1 MIDLPDKNNAFEFEN
16 NFYFTCDATRMAKWA
31 AHYELFQRVKDLP
44 GAFVECG
51 LFKGV
56 SFLRFAMFRA
66 IFGNEN
72 SLKMIGFDVFD
83 EFPESSIAED
93 KKYIDKFVTEAG
105 SSSID
110 KEQLMD
116 LLKAKGIDKNIELIK
131 GDICETVPEYLKN
144 ESSLKISLLNLDV
157 DIYDPTVTI
166 LNNLWQRIVKG
177 GILILDDY
185 GKFTGETNAVDDF
198 FVSKNVTIHKFPF
211 AQFPS
216 YIVKN
221 DF

>member
-1 MIDLPDKNNAFEFEN
+1 
-16 NFYFTCDATRMAKWA
+16 MAKWV
-31 AHYELFQRVKDLP
+31 AHYELFQRTKDLP

-72 SLKMIGFDVFD
+72 SLKMIGFDVFG
-83 EFPESSIAED
+83 EFPASSFKQD
-93 KKYIDKFVTEAG
+93 QKYIDRFISEAG

-110 KEQLMD
+110 EHQLLG
-116 LLKAKGIDKNIELIK
+116 LLKDKKIDKNVDLVK
-131 GDICETVPEYLKN
+131 GDICQTVPEYLKK
-144 ESSLKISLLNLDV
+144 EPSLRISLLNLDV
-157 DIYDPTVTI
+157 DIYDPSVTI
-166 LNNLWQRIVKG
+166 LENFWPRIVKG

-185 GKFTGETNAVDDF
+185 GKFTGETNAVDEF
-198 FVSKNVTIHKFPF
+198 FRGKDVTINKFPF
-211 AQFPS
+211 CQFPS

>member
-1 MIDLPDKNNAFEFEN
+1 
-16 NFYFTCDATRMAKWA
+16 MAKWA
-31 AHYELFQRVKDLP
+31 AHYELFQKTKDLP

-72 SLKMIGFDVFD
+72 SLKMIGFDVFG
-83 EFPESSIAED
+83 EFPASSFAED
-93 KKYIDKFVTEAG
+93 QKYIDKFVAEAG

-110 KEQLMD
+110 EDQLLG
-116 LLKAKGIDKNIELIK
+116 LLKDKGIDKNIELIK
-131 GDICETVPEYLKN
+131 GDICKTVPEFLEK
-144 ESSLKISLLNLDV
+144 ESSLRISLLNLDV
-157 DIYDPTVTI
+157 DIYYPSLTI
-166 LNNLWQRIVKG
+166 LEKLWPRIVKG

-185 GKFTGETNAVDDF
+185 GKFTGETNAVDEYFRGKD
-198 FVSKNVTIHKFPF
+198 VTIHKFPF

-221 DF
+221 EF

>member
-1 MIDLPDKNNAFEFEN
+1 MIKLPDTSKAFEFEN
-16 NFYFTCDATRMAKWA
+16 NFYFSCEATRMAKWV
-31 AHYELFQRVKDLP
+31 AHYELFQRTKDLP

-72 SLKMIGFDVFD
+72 SLKMIGFDVFG
-83 EFPESSIAED
+83 EFPASSFKQD
-93 KKYIDKFVTEAG
+93 QKYIDRFIAEAG

-110 KEQLMD
+110 EHQLLG
-116 LLKAKGIDKNIELIK
+116 LLKDKKIDKNVDLVK
-131 GDICETVPEYLKN
+131 GDICQTVPEYLKK
-144 ESSLKISLLNLDV
+144 EPSLRISLLNLDV
-157 DIYDPTVTI
+157 DIYDPSVTI
-166 LNNLWQRIVKG
+166 LENFWPRIVKG

-185 GKFTGETNAVDDF
+185 GKFTGETNAVDEF
-198 FVSKNVTIHKFPF
+198 FRGKDVTINKFPF
-211 AQFPS
+211 CQFPS